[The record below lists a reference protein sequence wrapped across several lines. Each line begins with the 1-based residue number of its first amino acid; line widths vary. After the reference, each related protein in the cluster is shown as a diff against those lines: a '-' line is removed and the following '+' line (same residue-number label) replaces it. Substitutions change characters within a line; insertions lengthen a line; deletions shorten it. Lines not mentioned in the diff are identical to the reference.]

1 VRFTL
6 TYDGPLRTRRG
17 GKSLE
22 KQSVRE
28 HFHPQLRDLWSH
40 KPLDDHRRL
49 LEPKSESNVL
59 TSLVDR
65 GGQVYAA
72 LISRSMKVTA
82 ELDVLLLRKWPA
94 GGVLVGE
101 GDIDNSLKVLFD
113 ALSVPTPQQVEP
125 CAGARATMVDPF
137 FTLLE
142 DDALV
147 TRVNVDTAQ
156 LLGDHDPKVV
166 KAVIRVQ
173 TRVSEQ
179 MYGNLHLL

>member
-1 VRFTL
+1 ML
-6 TYDGPLRTRRG
+6 TYDGPLHTRRG
-17 GKSLE
+17 GKSQV

-28 HFHPQLRDLWSH
+28 HFQPQLRELWTH

-49 LEPKSESNVL
+49 LKEESESNVL
-59 TSLVDR
+59 SSLVAR

-72 LISRSMKVTA
+72 LICRALKVTA
-82 ELDVLLLRKWPA
+82 ELDVLLLRKAPA
-94 GGVLVGE
+94 GRVLVGE

-125 CAGARATMVDPF
+125 CVGARASSVDPF

-147 TRVNVDTAQ
+147 TRVNVDTAR
-156 LLGDHDPKVV
+156 LLGDHERNEV
-166 KAVIRVQ
+166 KAVVRVQ